1 MQRLVGFQR
10 NQFGQAVAQG
20 KRQLQHTPHIAYHGF
35 GRHRAKGY
43 DLAHRLFAVFFAHI
57 FNHAPAIGLAEV
69 NIKVGHGHA
78 LGVEKTFKQQRVF
91 KRV

>member
-10 NQFGQAVAQG
+10 DKFRQAVAQG
-20 KRQLQHTPHIAYHGF
+20 KRQLQHAPHIADYGF
-35 GRHRAKGY
+35 GRHRAEGY
-43 DLAHRLFAVFFAHI
+43 DLAHGLFAVFFAHI

-69 NIKVGHGHA
+69 NIKVRHGHA
-78 LGVEKTFKQQRVF
+78 LGVEKSLKQQRVF